1 VRWGV
6 VAEADGEPNQGAE
19 FVGEKRAFAPAAQNN
34 GRIMQARA

>member
-19 FVGEKRAFAPAAQNN
+19 FVGEKRRAGRAELLHQQR
-34 GRIMQARA
+34 RIMGE